1 MSISAPRYASAPI
14 ARTSRDSRV
23 LAIASREFFRRAT
36 WGTLLATSLTYFSV
50 VIIIVVTVFFN
61 SLIGTVTAGSFE
73 TPYGSPVWPFL
84 MLIVAASAGAGSL
97 AEDVGNRSITLYLSR
112 PIHLV
117 DYVVAKTIACGGW
130 LLIASVGPGLVGVA
144 VTAALGYASLSVLLA
159 AAVGFAAAG
168 LIASIFFTGLAL
180 ALSSLTN
187 RPLYS
192 GVAIFGI
199 VLVLYIGGA
208 VVAGITGNIYVPYA
222 NPIENIRSVAS
233 GAFGLTGTTATE
245 PGASAVTLLGA
256 GVALWAFALWRM
268 RRVEVISE

>member
-1 MSISAPRYASAPI
+1 MSISAPRYASGPI
-14 ARTSRDSRV
+14 ARTARETRV

-36 WGTLLATSLTYFSV
+36 WGTLLAAALTYFGVV
-50 VIIIVVTVFFN
+50 VIIVVVVFFA
-61 SLIGTVTAGSFE
+61 SLVGGANAGNFE
-73 TPYGSPVWPFL
+73 SPYESPVWPFL

-112 PIHLV
+112 PIHLT

-130 LLIASVGPGLVGVA
+130 LMITSVGPGLVGVTI
-144 VTAALGYASLSVLLA
+144 TAALGYASVTVLLEA
-159 AAVGFAAAG
+159 LVGFAATG
-168 LIASIFFTGLAL
+168 LIASMFFTGLAL

-208 VVAGITGNIYVPYA
+208 LVAAVTGNIYVPYA
-222 NPIENIRSVAS
+222 NPVENIRSVAH
-233 GAFGLTGTTATE
+233 GAFGLSGTTATN
-245 PGASAVTLLGA
+245 PGASAVTLVGA
-256 GVALWAFALWRM
+256 GIALWIFALWRM
-268 RRVEVISE
+268 TRVEVISE